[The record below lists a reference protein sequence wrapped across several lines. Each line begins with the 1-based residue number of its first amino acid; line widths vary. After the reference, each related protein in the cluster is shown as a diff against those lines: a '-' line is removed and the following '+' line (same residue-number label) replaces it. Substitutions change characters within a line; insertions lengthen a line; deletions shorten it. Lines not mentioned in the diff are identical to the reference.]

1 MILKSDTPNELSDP
15 LKENVLPKFA
25 VKLGITHHSPTQA
38 TLPDGAWLFKYLF
51 LTQEQRRAL
60 PSNSQM
66 KAGVAV
72 NNVLQNHLADTI
84 WKFGPLRKSIPCCI
98 PS

>member
-1 MILKSDTPNELSDP
+1 MIFSD
-15 LKENVLPKFA
+15 
-25 VKLGITHHSPTQA
+25 
-38 TLPDGAWLFKYLF
+38 

-84 WKFGPLRKSIPCCI
+84 WKFGEKLLWRLQKIENCHSLFVQIVNFVVAVI
-98 PS
+98 EIDQIY